1 VPIAFVCITTGPAS
15 TVEVLQKV
23 RAIEGVE
30 EATVTYGIYDVV
42 AKVKGD
48 TLSKLKE
55 IITKRIRKIEN
66 VQKTFTMIAI
76 RSE

>member
-1 VPIAFVCITTGPAS
+1 MSIAFVCITTESAS
-15 TVEVLQKV
+15 MVEVLHKV

-30 EATVTYGIYDVV
+30 EAVMTYGIYDIV

-48 TLSKLKE
+48 TLGKLKE

-66 VQKTFTMIAI
+66 VRKTRTMIVI
-76 RSE
+76 KSE